1 MFVIKQTNENV
12 SNQKIMDETIDS
24 PNTNTIGR
32 GV

>member
-12 SNQKIMDETIDS
+12 SNQKIMDETIDA
-24 PNTNTIGR
+24 PNTNTIVR